1 MSFRFRRGDTASVT
15 LKFNKD
21 ISDKDVRI
29 AIFDAKRNKIYQAD
43 NLHDDTTDARNG
55 NVVIFDIGYDVTKDM
70 MGLYFLDILLKQ
82 ESAETYSYVSSGD
95 KPIEMFFEESLIA
108 QTLEDDTTGNNN
120 N

>member
-43 NLHDDTTDARNG
+43 NPHDDTTDARKG

-70 MGLYFLDILLKQ
+70 MGLYFLDILLKKD
-82 ESAETYSYVSSGD
+82 AEHTYSYVSSGN

-108 QTLEDDTTGNNN
+108 QTLGNDTTGNNN